1 METPV
6 EGAPNV
12 PFNQNDCLL
21 CGCSGELAYPERFDR
36 ARVNEFSY
44 SSRKEPEL
52 MHFEY
57 LRCERC
63 RILFSSNRQS
73 PDELE
78 KEYVNA
84 DFDAETESAYAAKT
98 YWRLARPWLSKD
110 DMLLDVGCGDGAFIA
125 ECGRNGICARGVEPS
140 PRAAERASQEVL
152 GRIFV
157 GPYQKFSQEGTI
169 DALTLFQTIEHL
181 DDPVAFLRWTH
192 DQLSPGGRL
201 MIACHDHL
209 APLNRLLR
217 ERSPI
222 FDIEHLQLLSRPGL
236 VQLMET
242 AGFKV
247 EFVTRYSNTYPLSY
261 WARLAP
267 VPRVVRKVLSMD
279 RIGTRPIRLP
289 VGNVFGVG
297 RRE

>member
-1 METPV
+1 MPSY
-6 EGAPNV
+6 
-12 PFNQNDCLL
+12 QNDCLL
-21 CGCSGELAYPERFDR
+21 CGHPGQLAYPERFDR

-63 RILFSSNRQS
+63 QILFSSTRPS

-84 DFDAETESAYAAKT
+84 DFDADTESAYAAKT
-98 YWRLARPWLSKD
+98 YWRLMRPWLKESD
-110 DMLLDVGCGDGAFIA
+110 TLLDVGCGDSAFIA
-125 ECGRNGICARGVEPS
+125 ECGRNGIAAHGVEPS
-140 PRAAERASQEVL
+140 PRAAQRASQEVL
-152 GRIFV
+152 ERIFV
-157 GPYQKFSQEGTI
+157 GPYQKFSREGKI
-169 DALTLFQTIEHL
+169 NALTLFQTIEHL

-222 FDIEHLQLLSRPGL
+222 FDIEHLQLLSRSGL
-236 VQLMET
+236 IQLMET

-267 VPRVVRKVLSMD
+267 VPRGVRKILSRD